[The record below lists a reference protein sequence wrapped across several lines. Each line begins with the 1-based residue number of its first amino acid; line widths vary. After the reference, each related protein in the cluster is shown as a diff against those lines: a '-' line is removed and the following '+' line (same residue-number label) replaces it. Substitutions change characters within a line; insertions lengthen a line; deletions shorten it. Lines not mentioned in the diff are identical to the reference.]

1 MNEIN
6 IKRLESR
13 LINSSLQIGK
23 FNYKNLDNKDFGQV
37 LENIK
42 RKNES
47 ILFSKH
53 ALERMDK
60 RNIQLTTEELDR
72 LERALIKQKIKV

>member
-42 RKNES
+42 GKMKAYCFQTCFRE
-47 ILFSKH
+47 
-53 ALERMDK
+53 DG
-60 RNIQLTTEELDR
+60 
-72 LERALIKQKIKV
+72 